1 MDALYQRSLR
11 LNPAEN
17 SRESF
22 YTIFHITYF
31 TTDLLVLVADF
42 ADGYFCVL

>member
-11 LNPAEN
+11 LNLTEV
-17 SRESF
+17 SRESL
-22 YTIFHITYF
+22 YIILHITYY

-42 ADGYFCVL
+42 ADGFFCFL